1 MNHIRD
7 PLHGSIP
14 LSLPE
19 LRLVDSPFFQRLRN
33 IKQLG
38 FADLAF
44 PGATHTRYLHS
55 VGAMHLG
62 SRLFDVLFPDG
73 GDAAADR
80 RAAGGDLPEL
90 SPTDRTRLRQAV
102 RLALLFHDVG
112 HPPLSHTTEGIMP
125 PVRALGLPHPWAGDD
140 RRATHEDYTVKI
152 LVDSDLTAQVNRHG
166 EPCGLRAADV
176 ADLVSPVPGHHASA
190 WVVQGVDYGPLLR
203 QLVSSEL
210 DADRMDYLRRDSFFC
225 GVAYG
230 QFDLEWLVQN
240 VVPVRVGAAVHLGLH
255 ARAIFSFE
263 DFLLS
268 RHHMFLTV
276 YHHHTPVCFGEMLER
291 YFTEAPDEYRISSD
305 VEAYA
310 QDDDA
315 VLWTVL
321 RRSPNPWARRIC
333 ARRGFRVLRETRHYS
348 GEPAGPELERLRDA
362 GIEAF
367 EHTARG
373 VLSKYAARD
382 DDEGLKPP
390 ALYVL
395 DDAGGL
401 TPLETYT
408 PLYRRYADAVLVHR
422 LYVDPDQVERARQV
436 LA

>member
-80 RAAGGDLPEL
+80 RAQARDLPEL
-90 SPTDRTRLRQAV
+90 PAADRTRLRQAV

-112 HPPLSHTTEGIMP
+112 HAPLSHTTEGIMP
-125 PVRALGLPHPWAGDD
+125 PVRALGLPAPWDAAD
-140 RRATHEDYTVKI
+140 RQATHEDYTVKI
-152 LVDSDLTAQVNRHG
+152 LVDSTLAAEVNRHV
-166 EPCGLRAADV
+166 EPCGLRAVDV
-176 ADLVSPVPGHHASA
+176 ADLVSPVPGHHARA
-190 WVVQGVDYGPLLR
+190 WTVEGLDYGPLLR

-240 VVPVRVGAAVHLGLH
+240 VVPVRVGSAVHLGLH

-291 YFTEAPDEYRISSD
+291 YFSGSPGEYAISAD

-315 VLWTVL
+315 VLWTAL
-321 RRSPNPWARRIC
+321 RRSQDPWARRIC
-333 ARRGFRVLRETRHYS
+333 ARRGFRVLKETRHYNDQ
-348 GEPAGPELERLRDA
+348 PATPGLARLHEA

-367 EHTARG
+367 EHTSRG
-373 VLSKYAARD
+373 VLSKYHARAGQA
-382 DDEGLKPP
+382 EPTSP
-390 ALYVL
+390 AIYVV
-395 DDAGGL
+395 DDAGDR

-422 LYVDPDQVERARQV
+422 VYVDPDHLDRARRL